1 LRQLQDGLLRLAFRG
16 IGESGRPHRSD
27 GRYCRLVW
35 GMRGP
40 THRDADANV
49 YADIH
54 ADADDHTHVDAH
66 AALLCLS
73 AAYHEVKERLTMR
86 FLSLAILL
94 AVALLVMASLPFI
107 PAGETQ

>member
-1 LRQLQDGLLRLAFRG
+1 
-16 IGESGRPHRSD
+16 
-27 GRYCRLVW
+27 
-35 GMRGP
+35 MRGP

-49 YADIH
+49 YTDIH

-66 AALLCLS
+66 AAPLCLS
-73 AAYHEVKERLTMR
+73 AAYREVEGRLTMR
-86 FLSLAILL
+86 FLSFAVLL